1 MTTNTSASNT
11 NNAAKYFFSFF
22 FLFSLSSGHFNRCL
36 IYGATVAHIV
46 EDEINAEKNINLNQD
61 TQQQKKARNRTK
73 VSIISHTNAIANLH
87 HLNRRPCENRP

>member
-22 FLFSLSSGHFNRCL
+22 FPSLSIGHFNRCL

-61 TQQQKKARNRTK
+61 TQQQKSPKSYKSFNYL
-73 VSIISHTNAIANLH
+73 SHKYHSKFA
-87 HLNRRPCENRP
+87 PFK